1 MMREA
6 HVIFFFSSLT
16 QDKKT
21 FENFSGI
28 SFFLENFK
36 TLNRKE
42 GGEQPLVFFFG
53 LVLFQICPKREAKE
67 IFERKISR
75 ITRYIIHTHFALV

>member
-16 QDKKT
+16 QDKT

-53 LVLFQICPKREAKE
+53 LFLFQMCFKKERRKRYSR
-67 IFERKISR
+67 ER
-75 ITRYIIHTHFALV
+75 LVE